1 MYYTP
6 ILEPGIERGSSALI
20 DGNPEEAAPA
30 QTLNA
35 AEIGAIA
42 HLYRAEVSRSTMWR
56 TRLDTTTNWAVV
68 TTGIALSLS
77 FANAKAS
84 PLPLVLVLII
94 VAVFLG
100 LEARRYRYFNVWRA
114 RCRLMETDFYAPLLA
129 GGGVVRDNQWNTLL
143 ANDLRT
149 PKFHVSY
156 IISIGRRLRRNYAYI
171 FGVNAFAYAGKLAI
185 NPTPLTSAA
194 EFFQRAAI
202 GPVPGHVVIVVGLLF
217 HCTWLA
223 IALFTLRYELHNRRK
238 TALIAIG

>member
-1 MYYTP
+1 MTENIAGQGTP
-6 ILEPGIERGSSALI
+6 ER
-20 DGNPEEAAPA
+20 EF
-30 QTLNA
+30 TA

-42 HLYRAEVSRSTMWR
+42 HLYRAEVGRSTMWR
-56 TRLDTTTNWAVV
+56 TRLDNTTNWAVV

-77 FANAKAS
+77 YSGPDAS

-129 GGGVVRDNQWNTLL
+129 GDGVVRDDHWNTLL
-143 ANDLRT
+143 SDDLRQ

-156 IISIGRRLRRNYAYI
+156 VISIGRRLRRNYAYI
-171 FGVNAFAYAGKLAI
+171 FGVNAFAYIGKLTI
-185 NPTPLTSAA
+185 DPTPLTGMA
-194 EFFQRAAI
+194 EFFERAAI
-202 GPVPGHVVIVVGLLF
+202 GPVPGTITIALGLMF
-217 HCTWLA
+217 HGTWLA
-223 IALFTLRYELHNRRK
+223 IAVFTLRHEQRNRRK

>member
-1 MYYTP
+1 MT
-6 ILEPGIERGSSALI
+6 
-20 DGNPEEAAPA
+20 DGNPEDTVPE

-77 FANAKAS
+77 FANADAS

-129 GGGVVRDNQWNTLL
+129 GGGVSRDGQWNTLL
-143 ANDLRT
+143 SSDLRT
-149 PKFHVSY
+149 PRFHVSY

-171 FGVNAFAYAGKLAI
+171 FGVNAFAYVGKLAI
-185 NPTPLTSAA
+185 DPTPLSGMA

-202 GPVPGHVVIVVGLLF
+202 GPVPGTVVITLGLLF
-217 HCTWLA
+217 HGTWLA
-223 IALFTLRYELHNRRK
+223 IAIFTLRHELRNRRK

>member
-1 MYYTP
+1 MT
-6 ILEPGIERGSSALI
+6 
-20 DGNPEEAAPA
+20 DGNREDTIPE
-30 QTLNA
+30 QTLTA

-77 FANAKAS
+77 FANANAS

-129 GGGVVRDNQWNTLL
+129 GGGVARDNQWNTLL

-171 FGVNAFAYAGKLAI
+171 FGVNAFAYVGKLAI
-185 NPTPLTSAA
+185 NPTPLTAAA

-202 GPVPGHVVIVVGLLF
+202 GPVPGQVVIVLGLVF
-217 HCTWLA
+217 HGTWLA

>member
-6 ILEPGIERGSSALI
+6 ILEPGIERGSSALT

-77 FANAKAS
+77 FANARAS

>member
-1 MYYTP
+1 MTDSTDDHDGP
-6 ILEPGIERGSSALI
+6 ERGF
-20 DGNPEEAAPA
+20 
-30 QTLNA
+30 TA

-42 HLYRAEVSRSTMWR
+42 HLYRAEVGRSTMWR
-56 TRLDTTTNWAVV
+56 TRLDNTTNWAVV

-77 FANAKAS
+77 YSGPDAS

-129 GGGVVRDNQWNTLL
+129 GDGVLRDGDWNTLL
-143 ANDLRT
+143 SNDLRQ

-156 IISIGRRLRRNYAYI
+156 LISIGRRLRRNYAYI
-171 FGVNAFAYAGKLAI
+171 FGVNAFAYIGKLAI
-185 NPTPLTSAA
+185 DPTPLTGMA
-194 EFFQRAAI
+194 EFFERAAI
-202 GPVPGHVVIVVGLLF
+202 GPVPGAVTIALGLMF
-217 HCTWLA
+217 HGTWLS
-223 IALFTLRYELHNRRK
+223 IAVFTLRHEQRNRRK